1 MEKSKAKCSCY
12 GMFTGIC
19 WVIGLGVVLAILLG
33 VPFKAG
39 GEWERS
45 QLAALLATG
54 LSLAYI
60 ILSAVDWLV
69 QRIALAKNPL
79 PYDLAL
85 ADRAVAGERVA
96 ALAGRSPL
104 HRHIRRLLAAWA
116 AGASGPQVAV
126 MAGNQM
132 LRTLVILAAETVAVL
147 VLLAGS
153 AAFGPPPALLTLGTG
168 FMLLVVLLAIARL
181 QLASHLAGYIESHL
195 LARIG
200 NDTPAA
206 AGVEFAKAAAKS
218 VSDSIAS
225 LVAAQTKFVDQLA
238 KTQEQTSAQ
247 FAKAQQD
254 AAAQLAKAQQEAS
267 AQLAK
272 AHQEAAAPIAKAHQ
286 EAAAQVV
293 KAQQEAVAQIVKTQQ
308 EASALVAKSQT
319 DMTAKLSTTQEQSS
333 AQLAK
338 AQTEIATQLG
348 RVTALASSIDNVLK
362 LQQAVDGT
370 LKGVTVTEEFKS
382 MLGELRRHL
391 AESDALLKSVA
402 KPRTIR
408 LVEKDNE

>member
-60 ILSAVDWLV
+60 ILSAIDWLV

-96 ALAGRSPL
+96 ALAGRAPL

-200 NDTPAA
+200 NDTPAG
-206 AGVEFAKAAAKS
+206 AGVEFAKAVAKS
-218 VSDSIAS
+218 VTDSTAA
-225 LVAAQTKFVDQLA
+225 LAAAQT
-238 KTQEQTSAQ
+238 Q
-247 FAKAQQD
+247 FADRLAKAQQD
-254 AAAQLAKAQQEAS
+254 AAAQMAKAQQEAS

>member
-54 LSLAYI
+54 LALAYI
-60 ILSAVDWLV
+60 VLSAIDWLV
-69 QRIALAKNPL
+69 QRLALAKNPL

-96 ALAGRSPL
+96 ALAGRAPL

-153 AAFGPPPALLTLGTG
+153 ASFGPPPALLTLGTG

-206 AGVEFAKAAAKS
+206 AGVEFAKAVAKS
-218 VSDSIAS
+218 VTDSTAA
-225 LVAAQTKFVDQLA
+225 LAAAQT
-238 KTQEQTSAQ
+238 Q
-247 FAKAQQD
+247 FADRLAKAQQD
-254 AAAQLAKAQQEAS
+254 AAAQMAKAQQEAS

-319 DMTAKLSTTQEQSS
+319 DMTAKLSSTQEQSS

-338 AQTEIATQLG
+338 AQTEIAAQLG

>member
-54 LSLAYI
+54 LALAYI
-60 ILSAVDWLV
+60 VLSAIDWLV

-79 PYDLAL
+79 PDDLAL

-153 AAFGPPPALLTLGTG
+153 ASFGPPPALLTLGTG

-206 AGVEFAKAAAKS
+206 AGVEFAKAVAKS
-218 VSDSIAS
+218 VTDSTAA
-225 LVAAQTKFVDQLA
+225 LAAAQT
-238 KTQEQTSAQ
+238 Q
-247 FAKAQQD
+247 FADRLAKAQQD
-254 AAAQLAKAQQEAS
+254 AAAQMAKAQQEAS

-319 DMTAKLSTTQEQSS
+319 DMTAKLSSTQEQSS

-338 AQTEIATQLG
+338 AQTEIAAQLG

>member
-33 VPFKAG
+33 VAFNAG

-54 LSLAYI
+54 LALAYI
-60 ILSAVDWLV
+60 VLSAIDWLV
-69 QRIALAKNPL
+69 QRLALAKNPL

-96 ALAGRSPL
+96 ALAGRAPL

-153 AAFGPPPALLTLGTG
+153 ASFGPPPALLTLGTG

-206 AGVEFAKAAAKS
+206 AGVEFAKAVAKS
-218 VSDSIAS
+218 VTDSTAA
-225 LVAAQTKFVDQLA
+225 LAAAQT
-238 KTQEQTSAQ
+238 Q
-247 FAKAQQD
+247 FADRLAKAQQD
-254 AAAQLAKAQQEAS
+254 AAAQMAKAQQDAS

-319 DMTAKLSTTQEQSS
+319 DMTAKLSSTQEQSS

-338 AQTEIATQLG
+338 AQTEIAAQLG

>member
-54 LSLAYI
+54 LALAYI
-60 ILSAVDWLV
+60 VLSAIDWLV
-69 QRIALAKNPL
+69 QRLALAKNPL
-79 PYDLAL
+79 PYELAL

-96 ALAGRSPL
+96 ALAGRAPL

-153 AAFGPPPALLTLGTG
+153 ASFGPPPALLTLGTG

-206 AGVEFAKAAAKS
+206 AGVEFAKAVAKS
-218 VSDSIAS
+218 VTDSTAA
-225 LVAAQTKFVDQLA
+225 LAAAQT
-238 KTQEQTSAQ
+238 Q
-247 FAKAQQD
+247 FADRLAKAQQD
-254 AAAQLAKAQQEAS
+254 AAAQMAKAQQEAS

-319 DMTAKLSTTQEQSS
+319 DMTAKLSSTQEQSS

-338 AQTEIATQLG
+338 AQTEIAAQLG